1 MKVLAF
7 GSEAVIYEKKGII
20 IKRRIKKGY
29 RIKEI
34 DERLRKTRSKA
45 EFNVMRFLYENSL
58 NVPKPLK
65 YI

>member
-7 GSEAVIYEKKGII
+7 GSEAVIYEKEGII

-34 DERLRKTRSKA
+34 DERAFRC
-45 EFNVMRFLYENSL
+45 
-58 NVPKPLK
+58 
-65 YI
+65 I